1 MKDLLTKTLI
11 KFNFSED
18 QINNFWNELDKNY
31 TNRNRH
37 YHNWQHIQQ
46 MISLWEV
53 HKLELENPVEVL
65 LAIFYHDVIYKVTR
79 KDNEAKSASMALNHL
94 ENLKNLDSEKIK
106 NLILATQFH
115 IAKTN
120 DEKWLVDFDLHIL
133 GGHWEDYRLYAQ
145 NVRKEYR
152 IYPDFLYQP
161 GRKKALKHFLEKE
174 FIFQTKEFREKYEEN
189 ARKNIIKEISELD
202 TKIQFTKIQNTK
214 K

>member
-65 LAIFYHDVIYKVTR
+65 LSIFYHDVIYKVTR

-94 ENLKNLDSEKIK
+94 ENLKNLDSE
-106 NLILATQFH
+106 
-115 IAKTN
+115 
-120 DEKWLVDFDLHIL
+120 
-133 GGHWEDYRLYAQ
+133 
-145 NVRKEYR
+145 
-152 IYPDFLYQP
+152 
-161 GRKKALKHFLEKE
+161 
-174 FIFQTKEFREKYEEN
+174 
-189 ARKNIIKEISELD
+189 
-202 TKIQFTKIQNTK
+202 
-214 K
+214 